1 MNWFT
6 GKKEEKAPAP
16 AREKEAETWN
26 DGVRAAL
33 PAKAQFFDSMRTD
46 AYQNLNLVEN
56 HVEFW
61 AALRVDPTED
71 KWRVMHY
78 MIFAL
83 DQADGKFVSEVHVKD
98 TNGKPRDVSFAEAVS
113 HLARADFVASNLSM
127 RAIEDF
133 DDKYPADQYPEIK
146 AHYHDLEHY
155 KGVANIEGIAFNQN
169 NEPYRRIEGK
179 IFTDGTFERSEVN
192 NSILAVDGARD
203 VPQVKAKIEGGIL
216 SDIFSSHADK
226 NASLDQLLNI
236 GKVLIVMDQFAVQVG
251 AAYLA
256 AQVAAGRDDGF
267 DRIEGLSPADKKKIL
282 EQARNLL
289 PVVKED
295 TAAKKALASII
306 PEMNEQL
313 EKAQEL
319 GVYVEPFQ
327 KFSAEMELYFN
338 LVHASKNRGKL
349 MSDVLSPSNT
359 DGNVITDIVRS
370 VELAQRKFYDLG
382 GSQEQM
388 DKLKAWVVSP
398 NKEQIPGWVPGFLTR
413 YYTSRGK
420 IMEKVQ
426 QRRAG
431 ATQVKVMPAEVKPP
445 VTDAYNEGQ
454 LRSQQPANA
463 NKKSQGPKNP

>member
-6 GKKEEKAPAP
+6 GKEKEKAPAP
-16 AREKEAETWN
+16 AREKDAESWN
-26 DGVRAAL
+26 DGINAAM
-33 PAKAQFFDSMRTD
+33 PAKAQFFDAMRTD

-61 AALRVDPTED
+61 AALRVDPAED

-78 MIFAL
+78 MVFAL
-83 DQADGKFVSEVHVKD
+83 DRDDGKFVSEVHVKD
-98 TNGKPRDVSFAEAVS
+98 GSGKPRDVSFAEAVS

-133 DDKYPADQYPEIK
+133 DDKYPAGQYPEIK

-192 NSILAVDGARD
+192 KSILAVDGARE

-256 AQVAAGRDDGF
+256 AQVAAGKDDGF
-267 DRIEGLSPADKKKIL
+267 DRIEGLSAADKKKIL
-282 EQARNLL
+282 EQARNAL
-289 PVVKED
+289 PTLKED
-295 TAAKKALASII
+295 TAAKKALSAII
-306 PEMNEQL
+306 PEMNEKL
-313 EKAQEL
+313 EEAEAL

-338 LVHASKNRGKL
+338 LVNASKNRSKL
-349 MSDVLSPSNT
+349 MSDVLSPSNA
-359 DGNVITDIVRS
+359 DGNMVTDIVRS
-370 VELAQRKFYDLG
+370 VEQAQRKFYDLG

-398 NKEQIPGWVPGFLTR
+398 NKEQIPGWIPGFLTR

-420 IMEKVQ
+420 VMEKVQ

-431 ATQVKVMPAEVKPP
+431 ATEVKVMPAEVKPP
-445 VTDAYNEGQ
+445 VSDAYNEGN
-454 LRSQQPANA
+454 LRSQQEKPA
-463 NKKSQGPKNP
+463 KKSSQGPNP